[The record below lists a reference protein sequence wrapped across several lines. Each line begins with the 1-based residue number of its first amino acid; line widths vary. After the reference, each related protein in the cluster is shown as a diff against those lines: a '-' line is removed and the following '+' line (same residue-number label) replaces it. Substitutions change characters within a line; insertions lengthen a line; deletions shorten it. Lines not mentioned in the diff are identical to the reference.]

1 MEINFTAEKIIEM
14 LLDEL
19 REGDSCLVSMPY
31 ELTYE
36 LGTLELR
43 DQFTGGRTSTSTFGK
58 NFPKIFFRNFITLII
73 FQEFSDL

>member
-43 DQFTGGRTSTSTFGK
+43 D
-58 NFPKIFFRNFITLII
+58 
-73 FQEFSDL
+73 